1 MKRRSFVKR
10 SAAGAAAALV
20 GILSNAEASPVK
32 KESDREYWI
41 RLLGKI
47 ADPMLGLMSRGE
59 LRQKMRVDYS
69 PTYDKRDRRVA
80 YLEAFGRLVSG
91 LAEVVK
97 LDGGAEFTRWREQT
111 RASIAHGFDPKS
123 PDYLYYGDEK
133 QRQPLVDAA
142 FLASGLLSAPEVLWE
157 PLNSETKENI
167 VREFTTIRRIQPFN
181 NNWVLFAAMIE
192 TFLLSIG
199 EKIDEKRI
207 DGAID
212 TITRWYVG
220 DGWYKDG
227 EHFAFDHYNGYVIQ
241 PMLCQVL
248 KVNSEMGRRDKAE
261 FEIAYKR
268 MRRYASF
275 QERYISPEGTYPVVG
290 RSSTYRV
297 GLFWPLAKLALD
309 GHLPDGIS
317 PAQVRCGLTAVFK
330 RVFADSTFTKEG
342 WLTLGLVGDRQRDL
356 ADSYSNTG
364 SMYMVSLAFLP
375 LGLPAS
381 HEFWSGPYTEW
392 TQLKAWS
399 GKPFPRDYHVA
410 Y

>member
-1 MKRRSFVKR
+1 MKRTV
-10 SAAGAAAALV
+10 AGAAAAFA
-20 GILSNAEASPVK
+20 GFMSDADAAPVK
-32 KESDREYWI
+32 KETDREYWT
-41 RLLGKI
+41 RLLGRI
-47 ADPMLGLMSRGE
+47 SDPILVNMSRGE
-59 LRQKMRVDYS
+59 LRQKMRVDYA

-97 LDGGAEFTRWREQT
+97 FGDDPTTVRWREQI

-123 PDYLYYGDEK
+123 PDYLFFGNEK
-133 QRQPLVDAA
+133 ERQPLVDAA

-157 PLNSETKENI
+157 PLSGEVKENVI
-167 VREFTTIRRIQPFN
+167 REFTTIRRILPFN
-181 NNWVLFAAMIE
+181 NNWILFAAMIE
-192 TFLLSIG
+192 SFLLSIG

-207 DGAID
+207 DHAID
-212 TITRWYVG
+212 TINGWYVG

-227 EHFAFDHYNGYVIQ
+227 QNFAFDHYNGYVIQ

-248 KVNSEMGRRDKAE
+248 KVNAEKGRRDQAL
-261 FEIAYKR
+261 FETAYKR
-268 MRRYASF
+268 MRRYGSF

-297 GLFWPLAKLALD
+297 GLFWPLAKLAYD
-309 GHLPDGIS
+309 GSLPDGIS
-317 PAQVRCGLTAVFK
+317 PAQIRCGLTAVFK
-330 RVFADSTFTKEG
+330 RVFVDSTFTKEG
-342 WLTLGLVGDRQRDL
+342 WLTLGLVGDKQRDL

-364 SMYMVSLAFLP
+364 SMYMVSMAFLP

-381 HEFWSGPYTEW
+381 HEFWSGPFTEW

-399 GKPFPRDYHVA
+399 GKPFPRDYHVD